1 MIETN
6 GASFFEL
13 CFSVSLWMNSDI
25 RANIP
30 AVETSPKDAAIG
42 VAMLSGLTENLLE
55 NTMIKAMIKP
65 EIIKW

>member
-1 MIETN
+1 MIEAN

-13 CFSVSLWMNSDI
+13 CLSVSLWMSSDI

-42 VAMLSGLTENLLE
+42 VAILSGFTENLLE

-65 EIIKW
+65 EIIR